1 MEMALVPAT
10 REAEKGGPLEPKSP
24 RPALGSLEGLVEKA
38 GCGGQ
43 IQPIFYVVCRLE
55 NLSDLQGVIC
65 AFSAGGDCQAL
76 LQQSKQGVT
85 STGVRIC

>member
-38 GCGGQ
+38 GWGGQ
-43 IQPIFYVVCRLE
+43 IT
-55 NLSDLQGVIC
+55 
-65 AFSAGGDCQAL
+65 SAHILRCL
-76 LQQSKQGVT
+76 P
-85 STGVRIC
+85 VRESE